1 MKFKSLLALP
11 LSLLLVGCS
20 ANVSRWKIV
29 NQVDDFNKI
38 TNDTIAG
45 TDYVSALN
53 NKVDTKARLT
63 YSCGTSFTL
72 EFDEETYL
80 NLKDPDYSD
89 LSKPLEFNYFTF
101 RFYNEGEYG
110 KTILFTRSM
119 YDDERGYF
127 IIIYNPSF
135 YESEDD
141 MHKEK
146 FIEDFNKF
154 IKEYDYITVGV
165 PWPEV
170 RTVDYIWSLQSASK
184 VIDDY
189 CAGK

>member
-1 MKFKSLLALP
+1 MNFKSLLP
-11 LSLLLVGCS
+11 LSLLLVSCS
-20 ANVSRWKIV
+20 ANISGWKIV
-29 NQVDDFNKI
+29 NQLDDFNNP

-45 TDYVSALN
+45 TDYVTALN

-63 YSCGTSFTL
+63 YNCGAGFDV
-72 EFDEETYL
+72 EFDKETYL

-110 KTILFTRSM
+110 ETILFTRSI
-119 YDDERGYF
+119 YDDERGHF

-135 YESEDD
+135 HESEDD
-141 MHKEK
+141 KHKEK
-146 FIEDFNKF
+146 FIEEFNKF
-154 IKEYDYITVGV
+154 IKEYDYITVGI

-170 RTVDYIWSLQSASK
+170 RTVDYIWSLKGASE
-184 VIDDY
+184 VIDEY
-189 CAGK
+189 CADK